1 MKNVYIDASVILRVV
16 LDEPRQLGEWDS
28 LEEPVTSALAEVEGL
43 RTIDRAARTATHPR
57 RRRLTE
63 SEANAAR
70 ILLFE
75 TLEMFAR
82 VELAPP
88 ILTRAGQLAGPLGT
102 LDALHLA
109 TALTWRDRVG
119 EAPVMATHDPELGAA
134 AAAHGLPVIGSLQR

>member
-1 MKNVYIDASVILRVV
+1 MKNVYVDASVILRVV
-16 LDEPRQLGEWDS
+16 LDEPRQLLEWDS
-28 LEEPVTSALAEVEGL
+28 LEEPITSVLAEVEGL
-43 RTIDRAARTATHPR
+43 RTIDRATRTATHPR

-63 SEANAAR
+63 TEGNAAR
-70 ILLFE
+70 SLLFE

-109 TALTWRDRVG
+109 AALAWKDRVDG
-119 EAPVMATHDPELGAA
+119 TPIMATHDPELASA
-134 AAAHGLPVIGSLQR
+134 AAAHGLRVIGRRR